1 MTDQLF
7 ERLLGTDDSDPG
19 CEAVFAVMD
28 QYVDAVVRGDDVVLK
43 YPGVLAHLRNCSAC
57 REDTEGLLAAASEVE
72 PPSDQ
77 R

>member
-1 MTDQLF
+1 MTDHLF

-28 QYVDAVVRGDDVVLK
+28 QYVDAVIQGDDVALK

-57 REDTEGLLAAASEVE
+57 REDTEGLLAAASEAE
-72 PPSDQ
+72 PPPGQ